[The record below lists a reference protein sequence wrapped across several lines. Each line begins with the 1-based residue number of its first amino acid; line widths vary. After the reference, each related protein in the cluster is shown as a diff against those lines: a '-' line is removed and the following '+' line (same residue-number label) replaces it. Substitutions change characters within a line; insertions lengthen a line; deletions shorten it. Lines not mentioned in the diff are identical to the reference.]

1 MLLSLCVGRG
11 AKNTLHCSVLGQL
24 NEGLDLA
31 ENGRW
36 FSLPRRLWTFVGC
49 CAIFL
54 NEDNVKSLLC
64 KMRIKTEDSMEAKA
78 THHLET
84 HAIYQTES
92 PPRGSKYRSD
102 SSTMR
107 YFVYPFDVEER
118 VHVCLKCTDG
128 CHAKSMLYQSKSLN
142 QDIIAA
148 RS

>member
-1 MLLSLCVGRG
+1 MS
-11 AKNTLHCSVLGQL
+11 A
-24 NEGLDLA
+24 
-31 ENGRW
+31 
-36 FSLPRRLWTFVGC
+36 VGC

-107 YFVYPFDVEER
+107 HFVYPFDVEER

-148 RS
+148 GHDFIMCDEMFPRPFCPGVFCIVSVQYGEKS